1 MIASKTVTLVVGAF
15 SLLCSV
21 RLAAAAV
28 ALKTKKSRVHR
39 PRFKAVAAASAA
51 LVDTPGSAI
60 ARSFNCRS
68 LGSTIPTV

>member
-28 ALKTKKSRVHR
+28 ALKTKKET
-39 PRFKAVAAASAA
+39 
-51 LVDTPGSAI
+51 LW
-60 ARSFNCRS
+60 
-68 LGSTIPTV
+68 